1 MWADVVECIMADI
14 TLAEFQ
20 GRVWLVGGEPF
31 IDDLLAN
38 TLPEHVTIELVPCER
53 RSDVHALWVQHCG
66 EPTTGGDPWM
76 IHPAI
81 VARIRRGSSTH
92 SVFFAEW
99 SAKLDQD
106 ANTVIASV
114 AAWALENPQAPLQLV
129 EFLDPDGPVSIVDL
143 SRLRAQLVED
153 KLVSSGVARE
163 RIGRA
168 RRGVGDVAGMAQESQ
183 RIDISVHVAEPSAA

>member
-1 MWADVVECIMADI
+1 MADI

-20 GRVWLVGGEPF
+20 GGVWLVGGEPY

-38 TLPEHVTIELVPCER
+38 TLARNVSIEIVPCENK
-53 RSDVHALWVQHCG
+53 SQVQALWLQLCG
-66 EPTTGGDPWM
+66 PQETLGDPWM

-81 VARIRRGSSTH
+81 VARIRRGTSDY

-99 SAKLDQD
+99 SAMLDRD
-106 ANTVIASV
+106 AISVINSV
-114 AAWALENPQAPLQLV
+114 AAWAKENPDAGVELV
-129 EFLDPDGPVSIVDL
+129 EFLDPGGPKAITDL

-153 KLVSSGVARE
+153 RLTEHGVTAS
-163 RIGRA
+163 RITRG

-183 RIDISVHVAEPSAA
+183 RIDIVVKLAAAPET

>member
-1 MWADVVECIMADI
+1 MADI

-38 TLPEHVTIELVPCER
+38 TLADNVTIELVPCER
-53 RSDVHALWVQHCG
+53 RSDIHALWVQHCG
-66 EPTTGGDPWM
+66 AQSMGGDPWM

-81 VARIRRGSSTH
+81 VARIRRNSAAAH

-114 AAWALENPQAPLQLV
+114 TAWAGENPEAPLTLV
-129 EFLDPDGPVSIVDL
+129 EFLDPDGPAAVADL
-143 SRLRAQLVED
+143 SHLRARLIED
-153 KLVSSGVARE
+153 KLVGGGIARE
-163 RIGRA
+163 RIRRA
-168 RRGVGDVAGMAQESQ
+168 TRGLGDVVGMAQESQ
-183 RIDISVHVAEPSAA
+183 RIDIAVQVAEPSES

>member
-1 MWADVVECIMADI
+1 MADI

-20 GRVWLVGGEPF
+20 GGVWLVGGEPF

-38 TLPEHVTIELVPCER
+38 TLPQNVSIEIVPCEQKQQ
-53 RSDVHALWVQHCG
+53 VHALWLQHCG
-66 EPTTGGDPWM
+66 PQETQGDPWM

-81 VARIRRGSSTH
+81 VARIRRGSSGY
-92 SVFFAEW
+92 SIFFAEW
-99 SAKLDQD
+99 SAMLDRD

-114 AAWALENPQAPLQLV
+114 AAWAADNPAASIELI
-129 EFLDPDGPVSIVDL
+129 EFLDPAGPRAITDL

-153 KLVSSGVARE
+153 RLVGHGIAAE

-183 RIDISVHVAEPSAA
+183 RIDIAVKLPA

>member
-1 MWADVVECIMADI
+1 MADI

-38 TLPEHVTIELVPCER
+38 TLAPDVSIELVPCEHK
-53 RSDVHALWVQHCG
+53 SDVHRLWVQHCG
-66 EPTTGGDPWM
+66 QPTTLGDPWM

-81 VARIRRGSSTH
+81 VARIRRNSSNY

-99 SAKLDQD
+99 SAALDKD
-106 ANTVIASV
+106 AHTVIASV
-114 AAWALENPQAPLQLV
+114 AAWAKENTAARLDLV
-129 EFLDPDGPVSIVDL
+129 EFLNPAGPKSIADL

-153 KLVSSGVARE
+153 ELVKSGIPVE

-168 RRGVGDVAGMAQESQ
+168 TREVGDVAGLANESQ
-183 RIDISVHVAEPSAA
+183 RIDIEAKVADPATA